1 MAKDYVQCLFYGFFF
16 AKLVNA
22 QGPILFSEEVVA
34 VNINNGTFTAVVK
47 DVAKTVSPV
56 LKAFNTVIKLIFGTG
71 TSTTE
76 FPELKNIRNLSES
89 INRFDQVNSQF
100 SNVKNLID
108 WSTVSFGTY

>member
-1 MAKDYVQCLFYGFFF
+1 MGFF

-56 LKAFNTVIKLIFGTG
+56 LKACNTVIKLIFGTG
-71 TSTTE
+71 NSTTE
-76 FPELKNIRNLSES
+76 FPERKNIRNLSES

-108 WSTVSFGTY
+108 